1 MECFIEM
8 TSKNLTAILI
18 NPLLQLN
25 IYTLMIYRDKILS
38 ALESCESEFAFYE
51 SDLKAQAASY
61 NQALEM
67 VCAMSREELS
77 AKLELSNAPGA
88 IPTEE
93 FYEAGSFILPFNEEW
108 TNREQSR
115 EWAYQTL
122 LGRTTFAADGSQI
135 MPTKDFSIPIAAVQ
149 VGWFENP
156 HTTNG
161 FYIKDQAF
169 EVLPPEK
176 ILVRS
181 KGDTEASE
189 QVVHQR
195 RYAMEIEAIKNF
207 LRTTAQRGF
216 DRQRPPVVFFD
227 SLLVIS
233 FADILPETQRDFY
246 VGEILS
252 LLQSSKEAGIP
263 VVGYVDTSVSRDLV
277 NMLREVE
284 PELSDS
290 PKLQDAVLLAPPM
303 KWGDR
308 TPLFVCARQGI
319 LDQYGDQ
326 WQRNVAFF
334 YLKTTGDA
342 PPSRIDVPLWVYEQG
357 LLDYVV
363 DTVRGEVIVGNGY
376 PYVIEAADQMAVI
389 STQDREVFY
398 AAFQE
403 FAYRK
408 GFDLRIARKAISKAH
423 RR

>member
-1 MECFIEM
+1 
-8 TSKNLTAILI
+8 
-18 NPLLQLN
+18 
-25 IYTLMIYRDKILS
+25 MIYRDKILS

-51 SDLKAQAASY
+51 SDLKEQIASY
-61 NQALEM
+61 NQTLES
-67 VCAMSREELS
+67 VCAMDREELS
-77 AKLELSNAPGA
+77 ARLELSNAPGA
-88 IPTEE
+88 IPSEE
-93 FYEAGSFILPFNEEW
+93 FYHSHSFIIPFQEEW

-115 EWAYQTL
+115 AWAYQTL

-156 HTTNG
+156 HTTDG
-161 FYIKDQAF
+161 SYIKDAVF
-169 EVLPPEK
+169 EILPPEK

-207 LRTTAQRGF
+207 LRATSDKGF
-216 DRQRPPVVFFD
+216 DSGRPPVVFFD

-233 FADILPETQRDFY
+233 FADILPEKQRDFY
-246 VGEILS
+246 VGEVLS
-252 LLQSSKEAGIP
+252 LLKTSKETGIP
-263 VVGYVDTSVSRDLV
+263 VIGYVDTSVARDLV

-290 PKLQDAVLLAPPM
+290 PKLQDGVLLAPRM

-319 LDQYGDQ
+319 LDQYGDD
-326 WQRNVAFF
+326 WRRNVAFC
-334 YLKTTGDA
+334 YLKTVGDA

-357 LLDYVV
+357 LLDYVI

-376 PYVIEAADQMAVI
+376 PYVIEAADQTAVI

-403 FAYRK
+403 FASRK
-408 GFDLRIARKAISKAH
+408 GFDLKIARKAISKAH

>member
-1 MECFIEM
+1 
-8 TSKNLTAILI
+8 
-18 NPLLQLN
+18 
-25 IYTLMIYRDKILS
+25 MIYRDKILS
-38 ALESCESEFAFYE
+38 ALEGCESEFVFYE
-51 SDLKAQAASY
+51 NDLKAQIAAY
-61 NQALEM
+61 NQALET
-67 VCAMSREELS
+67 VSAMNREELC
-77 AKLELSNAPGA
+77 AKLDLSNAPGA
-88 IPTEE
+88 VPTEE
-93 FYEAGSFILPFNEEW
+93 FFKEQSFIIPFTERW
-108 TNREQSR
+108 TNREQAR

-156 HTTNG
+156 HTTDG
-161 FYIKDQAF
+161 AYLKDAAF
-169 EVLPPEK
+169 EILPPEK

-195 RYAMEIEAIKNF
+195 RFAMEIEAIKNF
-207 LRTTAQRGF
+207 LRAGAQSGF
-216 DRQRPPVVFFD
+216 DRRRPPVVFFD

-252 LLQSSKEAGIP
+252 LLKTSNDTGIP
-263 VVGYVDTSVSRDLV
+263 VIGYVDTSVARDLV

-284 PELSDS
+284 PELNDS
-290 PKLQDAVLLAPPM
+290 PKLQDVVLLSTPM
-303 KWGDR
+303 SWGDR
-308 TPLFVCARQGI
+308 TPLFICARQGI
-319 LDQYGDQ
+319 LESYGDD
-326 WQRNVAFF
+326 WRRRVAFC

-376 PYVIEAADQMAVI
+376 PYVIEAADQTAVI
-389 STQDREVFY
+389 GTQDREAFY
-398 AAFQE
+398 ALFQE
-403 FAYRK
+403 FASRK
-408 GFDLRIARKAISKAH
+408 GFDLKIARKAISKAH

>member
-1 MECFIEM
+1 
-8 TSKNLTAILI
+8 
-18 NPLLQLN
+18 
-25 IYTLMIYRDKILS
+25 MIYRDKILS
-38 ALESCESEFAFYE
+38 ALENCESEFAFYE
-51 SDLKAQAASY
+51 SDLKEQIAAY
-61 NQALEM
+61 NQALEQF
-67 VCAMSREELS
+67 CGMSREEVNAQLD
-77 AKLELSNAPGA
+77 LSNAPGA
-88 IPTEE
+88 VPADE
-93 FYEAGSFILPFNEEW
+93 FFNWQSFIIPFTEIW
-108 TNREQSR
+108 TNREQAR
-115 EWAYQTL
+115 EWAYQAL

-156 HTTNG
+156 HSTDG
-161 FYIKDQAF
+161 AYIKDAAF
-169 EVLPPEK
+169 EILPPEK

-207 LRTTAQRGF
+207 LRVTSQKGF
-216 DRQRPPVVFFD
+216 DRARPPIVFFD

-252 LLQSSKEAGIP
+252 LLQTSKETGIP
-263 VVGYVDTSVSRDLV
+263 VIGYVDTSVSRDLV
-277 NMLREVE
+277 NMLLEVI

-290 PKLQDAVLLAPPM
+290 PKLQDAVLLAPRM

-308 TPLFVCARQGI
+308 TPLFICARQGI
-319 LDQYGDQ
+319 LESYGEE
-326 WQRNVAFF
+326 WRRSVAFC

-342 PPSRIDVPLWVYEQG
+342 PPSRVDVPLWVYESG
-357 LLDYVV
+357 LLDYVM
-363 DTVRGEVIVGNGY
+363 DAVRGEVIVGNGY
-376 PYVIEAADQMAVI
+376 PYVIEAADQTAVI

-403 FAYRK
+403 FAGRK

>member
-1 MECFIEM
+1 
-8 TSKNLTAILI
+8 
-18 NPLLQLN
+18 
-25 IYTLMIYRDKILS
+25 MIYRDKILS
-38 ALESCESEFAFYE
+38 ALENCESEFAFYD
-51 SDLKAQAASY
+51 SDLKEQIASY
-61 NQALEM
+61 NQALEQ
-67 VCAMSREELS
+67 VCEMGREELS

-93 FYEAGSFILPFNEEW
+93 FFAGQSFIIPFTEVW
-108 TNREQSR
+108 TNREQAR
-115 EWAYQTL
+115 EWAYQAL

-156 HTTNG
+156 HTTDG
-161 FYIKDQAF
+161 AYIKDAVF
-169 EVLPPEK
+169 EILPPEK

-207 LRTTAQRGF
+207 LRATSQKGF
-216 DRQRPPVVFFD
+216 DKERPPVVFFD

-252 LLQSSKEAGIP
+252 LLQTSKETGIP
-263 VVGYVDTSVSRDLV
+263 VIGYVDTSVSRDLV
-277 NMLREVE
+277 NMLLEII

-290 PKLQDAVLLAPPM
+290 PKLQDAVLLAPRM

-308 TPLFVCARQGI
+308 TPLFICARQGV
-319 LDQYGDQ
+319 LEFYGEE
-326 WQRNVAFF
+326 WRRHVAFC

-342 PPSRIDVPLWVYEQG
+342 PPSRVDLPLWVYEQG
-357 LLDYVV
+357 LLDYVL
-363 DTVRGEVIVGNGY
+363 DAVRGEVIVGNGY
-376 PYVIEAADQMAVI
+376 PYVIEAADQTAVI
-389 STQDREVFY
+389 SMQDREVFY

-403 FAYRK
+403 FAGRK

>member
-1 MECFIEM
+1 
-8 TSKNLTAILI
+8 
-18 NPLLQLN
+18 
-25 IYTLMIYRDKILS
+25 MIYRDKILS

-51 SDLKAQAASY
+51 SDLKAQIASY
-61 NQALEM
+61 NQALEN
-67 VCAMSREELS
+67 VLAMSRDELS
-77 AKLELSNAPGA
+77 ARLELANAPGA

-93 FYEAGSFILPFNEEW
+93 FFKAQAFVIRFQEEW

-115 EWAYQTL
+115 AWAYQTL

-156 HTTNG
+156 HTTDG
-161 FYIKDQAF
+161 TYIKDAAF
-169 EVLPPEK
+169 EILPPEK

-207 LRTTAQRGF
+207 LRAIAQKDF
-216 DRQRPPVVFFD
+216 DRQHPPVVFFD

-252 LLQSSKEAGIP
+252 LLQTSKDTGIP
-263 VVGYVDTSVSRDLV
+263 VIGYVDTSASRDLV
-277 NMLREVE
+277 NMLREIE

-319 LDQYGDQ
+319 LEQYGED
-326 WQRNVAFF
+326 WQRQIAFC

-342 PPSRIDVPLWVYEQG
+342 PPSRIDVPLWVYEEG
-357 LLDYVV
+357 LLDDVI
-363 DTVRGEVIVGNGY
+363 DIVRGEVIVGNGY
-376 PYVIEAADQMAVI
+376 PYVIEAADQTAVI
-389 STQDREVFY
+389 SMQDREAFY

-403 FAYRK
+403 FASRK
-408 GFDLRIARKAISKAH
+408 GFDLQIARKAISKAH

>member
-1 MECFIEM
+1 
-8 TSKNLTAILI
+8 
-18 NPLLQLN
+18 
-25 IYTLMIYRDKILS
+25 MIYRDKILS
-38 ALESCESEFAFYE
+38 ALEGCESEFAFYE
-51 SDLKAQAASY
+51 SDLKEQIASY
-61 NQALEM
+61 NQTLEN
-67 VCAMSREELS
+67 VCAMDRAELS
-77 AKLELSNAPGA
+77 ARLELSNAPGA

-93 FYEAGSFILPFNEEW
+93 FYDSQSFFIPFEPFW
-108 TNREQSR
+108 TNREQAR
-115 EWAYQTL
+115 AWAYQIL

-156 HTTNG
+156 HTTDG
-161 FYIKDQAF
+161 SYIKDAVF
-169 EVLPPEK
+169 EILPPEK

-195 RYAMEIEAIKNF
+195 RYAMEIEAINHF
-207 LRTTAQRGF
+207 LRATSDKGI
-216 DRQRPPVVFFD
+216 DSERPPVVFFD

-233 FADILPETQRDFY
+233 FADILPEKQRDFY
-246 VGEILS
+246 VGEVLS
-252 LLQSSKEAGIP
+252 LLKTSKETGIP
-263 VVGYVDTSVSRDLV
+263 VIGYVDTSVARDLV

-290 PKLQDAVLLAPPM
+290 PKLQDGVLLAPRM

-319 LDQYGDQ
+319 LDEYGEE
-326 WQRNVAFF
+326 WRRNVAFC
-334 YLKTTGDA
+334 YLKTVGDA

-357 LLDYVV
+357 LLDYVL

-376 PYVIEAADQMAVI
+376 PYVIEAADQTAVI

-403 FAYRK
+403 FASRR
-408 GFDLRIARKAISKAH
+408 GLDLKIARKAISKAH

>member
-1 MECFIEM
+1 
-8 TSKNLTAILI
+8 
-18 NPLLQLN
+18 
-25 IYTLMIYRDKILS
+25 MIYRDKILS

-51 SDLKAQAASY
+51 SDLKEQIASY
-61 NQALEM
+61 NQALEQ
-67 VCAMSREELS
+67 VCAMNPEELS

-88 IPTEE
+88 IPTKE
-93 FYEAGSFILPFNEEW
+93 FFDKQSFIIPFSEVW
-108 TNREQSR
+108 TNREQAR
-115 EWAYQTL
+115 EWAYQAL

-156 HTTNG
+156 HTTDG
-161 FYIKDQAF
+161 AYIKDAAF
-169 EVLPPEK
+169 EILPPEK

-207 LRTTAQRGF
+207 LRTTSQKGF
-216 DRQRPPVVFFD
+216 DRACPPIVFFD

-252 LLQSSKEAGIP
+252 LLQTSKETGIP
-263 VVGYVDTSVSRDLV
+263 VIGYVDTSVSRDLV
-277 NMLREVE
+277 NMLLEII

-290 PKLQDAVLLAPPM
+290 PKLQDAVLLAPRM

-319 LDQYGDQ
+319 LESYGEEWRRD
-326 WQRNVAFF
+326 VAFC

-342 PPSRIDVPLWVYEQG
+342 PPSRVDLPLWVYQQG
-357 LLDYVV
+357 LLDYVL
-363 DTVRGEVIVGNGY
+363 DAVRGEVIVGNGY
-376 PYVIEAADQMAVI
+376 PYVIEAADQTAVI
-389 STQDREVFY
+389 SMQDREVFY

-403 FAYRK
+403 FAARK

>member
-1 MECFIEM
+1 
-8 TSKNLTAILI
+8 
-18 NPLLQLN
+18 
-25 IYTLMIYRDKILS
+25 MIYRDKILS

-51 SDLKAQAASY
+51 NDLKAQVATY
-61 NQALEM
+61 NQALES
-67 VCAMSREELS
+67 VCAMSREEIV
-77 AKLELSNAPGA
+77 AKLDLSNAPGA

-93 FYEAGSFILPFNEEW
+93 FFKRQSFLVPFTEEW
-108 TNREQSR
+108 ANREQSR

-135 MPTKDFSIPIAAVQ
+135 LPTKDFSIPIAAVQ

-161 FYIKDQAF
+161 AYVKDAAF
-169 EVLPPEK
+169 EILPPEK
-176 ILVRS
+176 VLVRT

-195 RYAMEIEAIKNF
+195 RYAMEIEAIQNF
-207 LRTTAQRGF
+207 LRATAQRGF
-216 DRQRPPVVFFD
+216 EKQRPPVVFFD

-252 LLQSSKEAGIP
+252 LLKNSEETGIP

-277 NMLREVE
+277 NMLSEIE
-284 PELSDS
+284 PELTDS
-290 PKLQDAVLLAPPM
+290 PKLQDAVFLAPRM

-308 TPLFVCARQGI
+308 TPLFICARQGI
-319 LDQYGDQ
+319 LESYGEA
-326 WQRNVAFF
+326 WRRRVAFC

-376 PYVIEAADQMAVI
+376 PYVIEAADQTAVI
-389 STQDREVFY
+389 GSQDREAFY
-398 AAFQE
+398 AMFQD
-403 FAYRK
+403 FASSK
-408 GFDLRIARKAISKAH
+408 GLDLRIARKAISKAH